1 VKKECTDK
9 GYIVERERERER
21 EREKDEA
28 ENAPIARLNV
38 SRAKYILLIKLSD
51 R

>member
-9 GYIVERERERER
+9 GYIVERERER